1 MRPPLIFALACHD
14 LYEIGA
20 SNFSLSKIIAKKI
33 LSKNHCSFS
42 VYNLLPASQHNFVSI
57 LPENIINIGK
67 KIFFALGFV
76 CSGINFRER
85 KNV

>member
-1 MRPPLIFALACHD
+1 MRPPLIFALACRD
-14 LYEIGA
+14 LYEIGT
-20 SNFSLSKIIAKKI
+20 SNFSLSKIIVKKI

-42 VYNLLPASQHNFVSI
+42 VYNPLPASQLNFVSI

-67 KIFFALGFV
+67 KIFFALGLV
-76 CSGINFRER
+76 CSGMNFKER